1 MLREIR
7 VAVVP
12 AEEWPDQLREQQK
25 RASGKADA
33 LVSSDG
39 SDGKKALLPGKG
51 SLCCLDGVLYLI
63 QGNCAFCCEDTPE
76 GRALLTGISGTHESD
91 EVGTMEEAMRLILG
105 GCSRER
111 VNELAGKFRIQAP
124 SRSCI
129 IALKGENRKGPGV
142 CELIRSLA
150 PIEKGDLLIPYT
162 PEIAVLI
169 KQGEDLGETSEFAQA
184 LLDTAEEETGIRLR
198 AGISDPHTGLMEWA
212 DGFREAGEALQ
223 VGEEF
228 HLGGAVQTYRD
239 QLLERLLRE
248 IPPERRAVYRRQF
261 FNDQT
266 EKNLGAET
274 LETAEKFLESD
285 LNMSDTARQLFIH
298 RNTLT
303 YRLDKIRKETGLDLR
318 KFNDAV
324 VYRVLSALPEERDC
338 EKKKEIYG
346 E

>member
-25 RASGKADA
+25 RASGKSDA
-33 LVSSDG
+33 LVSSEGRDREKPWF
-39 SDGKKALLPGKG
+39 SGKG
-51 SLCCLDGVLYLI
+51 GLCCLEGALYLI
-63 QGNCAFCCEDTPE
+63 RGNYAFRCEDTPE
-76 GRALLTGISGTHESD
+76 GRTLLTGISGTHESD
-91 EVGTMEEAMRLILG
+91 DKGTMEEAMRLILE
-105 GCSRER
+105 GCSREQI
-111 VNELAGKFRIQAP
+111 NELAERFRIQEP

-129 IALKGENRKGPGV
+129 IALKGENRKGRGV

-150 PIEKGDLLIPYT
+150 PMEKGDLLIPYT
-162 PEIAVLI
+162 PEVAVLI
-169 KQGEDLGETSEFAQA
+169 KRGDDLGEISEFTQA

-198 AGISDPHTGLMEWA
+198 AGISDPHAGLMEWA
-212 DGFREAGEALQ
+212 DGFREAGEALL

-228 HLGGAVQTYRD
+228 HLGGAVQTYRN

-248 IPPERRAVYRRQF
+248 IPAERRSIYRRQF
-261 FNDQT
+261 FNDLT
-266 EKNLGAET
+266 EKNLGPET
-274 LETAEKFLESD
+274 METAEKFLESD

-318 KFNDAV
+318 KFSDAV
-324 VYRVLSALPEERDC
+324 VYRVLSALPEERGC
-338 EKKKEIYG
+338 EKKKEICG